1 MSEALRPIVKKLDI
15 VQIQRKLMQETSKPI
30 AEDLGLDHS
39 KPHLN
44 APVQEISTEVKQD
57 LVEFKRSLVGLIR
70 DGYTQVMFTNKKYI
84 KSENKL
90 YYEIRIREEM
100 MVIFIYLRD
109 KVKHKVEY
117 KWCSIHALVDGKKGS
132 IADVNHFYQQF
143 LVDLEANCVEMFD
156 AS

>member
-1 MSEALRPIVKKLDI
+1 MIIDSHCHLTYEPMSESLHETIERANRDGVKYIL
-15 VQIQRKLMQETSKPI
+15 T
-30 AEDLGLDHS
+30 
-39 KPHLN
+39 
-44 APVQEISTEVKQD
+44 ISTEDKSFDKIINIISKNECVYGSYGIHPHEAKNHQ
-57 LVEFKRSLVGLIR
+57 
-70 DGYTQVMFTNKKYI
+70 YI